1 MSTAIEKIQ
10 QQSGCRAVQTL
21 ADIQTTAK
29 VMAESGLFP
38 AWNTPAKMMTL
49 MLLCQSEGCDPVRA
63 VNRYDNIQG
72 RVCKRPQAM
81 LEDFLNAGG
90 KVKWETLSDKEATA
104 VFTPPGGDPF
114 RHSYTWEEAMRAGNV
129 TKENYRKYPMEMLRS
144 RLIGRALR
152 TIWPAATNTMY
163 TPEEVVGGGVPLE
176 SLPLVEPAAAPAAS
190 MFSQSASAASVVAE
204 PVAEAQ
210 AVPGPPVGNTG
221 EHAVFQPLRDMGG
234 GKAQAYLRSIGW
246 LKDGDELEAL
256 SDRQCNMIYKK
267 LASFQQKV
275 AAYVV
280 PEAPIPDTPAGQA
293 EAAAQAEGG
302 AK

>member
-49 MLLCQSEGCDPVRA
+49 MLLCQSEGSDPVRA

-163 TPEEVVGGGVPLE
+163 TPEEIIGGGVPLE
-176 SLPLVEPAAAPAAS
+176 SLSLAEPAPAAS
-190 MFSQSASAASVVAE
+190 MFQSAPASSVVDE
-204 PVAEAQ
+204 PAAEAQ
-210 AVPGPPVGNTG
+210 AVPGPAVGNTG

-267 LASFQQKV
+267 LASFEQKV
-275 AAYVV
+275 AAYAAT
-280 PEAPIPDTPAGQA
+280 E
-293 EAAAQAEGG
+293 AAQAEGG